1 MSAVIALLRA
11 VNVGGRTVK
20 AAQLKAVA
28 TALGHA
34 EVVTYVNSG
43 NLVLVPGAGE
53 SPAQVAAGLSTALGD
68 ELGFAVPVI
77 ARSARE
83 WDVLVG
89 AVPFRQEAESDP
101 AHLALVCFDGRVTA
115 SSVKEFDASA
125 YGNELV
131 VWAASDAYAWYPDGM
146 GRSKLT
152 LDRLSRAASRA
163 GTARNWRTVLA
174 LADLARE
181 RS

>member
-11 VNVGGRTVK
+11 VNLGGRTVK

-28 TALGHA
+28 AALGHTDL
-34 EVVTYVNSG
+34 VTYANSG

-53 SPAQVAAGLSTALGD
+53 SPAQVAAGLSSALGA
-68 ELGFAVPVI
+68 ELGFDVPVI

-89 AVPFRQEAESDP
+89 AVPFRAQAAADP
-101 AHLALVCFDGRVTA
+101 AHLTLVCFDGLVQPA
-115 SSVKEFDASA
+115 SVQEFDASA

-131 VWAASDAYAWYPDGM
+131 VWAASDAYAWYPDGI
-146 GRSKLT
+146 GRSRLT
-152 LDRLSRAASRA
+152 LDRLSRAAGRA

-174 LADLARE
+174 LAELARE
-181 RS
+181 RP

>member
-20 AAQLKAVA
+20 AAQLKAAA
-28 TALGHA
+28 TALGHT

-53 SPAQVAAGLSTALGD
+53 SPAQVASGLSAALTG
-68 ELGFAVPVI
+68 ELGFDVPVI

-83 WDVLVG
+83 WEVLVG
-89 AVPFRQEAESDP
+89 AVPFRKEAADDP
-101 AHLALVCFDGRVTA
+101 AHLALVCFDGPVA
-115 SSVKEFDASA
+115 ASVKDFDPAA
-125 YGNELV
+125 YGNEAV
-131 VWAASDAYAWYPDGM
+131 VWSASDAYAWYPDGM

-152 LDRLSRAASRA
+152 LDRLSRAAGRA

-174 LADLARE
+174 LAALAHE